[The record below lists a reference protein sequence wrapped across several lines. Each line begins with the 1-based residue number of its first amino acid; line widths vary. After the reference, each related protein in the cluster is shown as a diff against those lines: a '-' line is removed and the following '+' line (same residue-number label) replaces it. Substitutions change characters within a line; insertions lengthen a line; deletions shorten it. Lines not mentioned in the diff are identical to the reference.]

1 MREALADLLAISGF
15 DVATAVSGE
24 EGAKLFQT
32 SKMPYQFLISSVR
45 SLQDSTLDLLP
56 QFQQQNPHLQIIIT
70 SSFDENEL
78 RPFLPHTAVHLRK
91 PFNGRTLL
99 KLLETH

>member
-1 MREALADLLAISGF
+1 MREALADLLAIAGF
-15 DVATAVSGE
+15 EVATAVSGE

-32 SKMPYQFLISSVR
+32 SQTPYQFLVASVR
-45 SLQDSTLDLLP
+45 SQQDGILDLLP
-56 QFQQQNPHLQIIIT
+56 QFQQHTPHLKIIIT